1 MKQQQEKKKKRK
13 YHSIMIQLA
22 ILFCCQLPRLFRG
35 YEEYFSNKSSIQ
47 AIWQSIVKM
56 ILIF

>member
-1 MKQQQEKKKKRK
+1 MKQQQEKKKKK

-22 ILFCCQLPRLFRG
+22 ILFRCQLPRLFRG
-35 YEEYFSNKSSIQ
+35 YEEYSSNKNSIQ

-56 ILIF
+56 ILIL

>member
-1 MKQQQEKKKKRK
+1 MKQQQGKKKK

-22 ILFCCQLPRLFRG
+22 ILFRCQLPRLFRG
-35 YEEYFSNKSSIQ
+35 YEEYFSNKNSIQ

-56 ILIF
+56 ILIL